1 MGTFAEKEL
10 ICEQAF
16 NEYGPFWHVYTD
28 GTKME
33 NIFCSKEEMI
43 MVMTAIAVE
52 KAVSGDVMII
62 TFEIMKN
69 HLHFIMAGERDACL
83 EFFAR
88 LKRRIMRMFSSTD
101 NVIDWSNFQAS
112 ILPIDNLKSLRNEII
127 YVNRNAFVANPDYT
141 PYSYPWGGGCAYFN
155 ELMQLLPVCSIE
167 DFSVTRRRELARC
180 RDVSK
185 LGSLKF
191 VGNIPFIPGFCRI
204 DIGEMMFRDA
214 RSYFHSLT
222 RNAEAFSQIAARLKD
237 VIFLTDDELFSVA
250 VKCAEAMFS
259 ESKLTMLRPEQ
270 RIQLAKDLHFKY
282 NASNQQL
289 RRLLKLDVKI
299 LSELFPE

>member
-1 MGTFAEKEL
+1 MSTFTEKEL
-10 ICEQAF
+10 VCEQAI
-16 NEYGPFWHVYTD
+16 NNYGPFWHVYTD
-28 GTKME
+28 GTQME

-52 KAVSGDVMII
+52 TTVTEEVMII

-83 EFFAR
+83 DFFAR
-88 LKRRIMRMFSSTD
+88 LKRRVMRMFSSID
-101 NVIDWSNFQAS
+101 KVIDWSNFQAS

-127 YVNRNAFVANPDYT
+127 YVNRNAFVADSNYT
-141 PYSYPWGGGCAYFN
+141 PYNYPWGGGCAYFN

-167 DFSVTRRRELARC
+167 GFSVSKRRELARC

-185 LGSLKF
+185 LGGLKF
-191 VGNIPFIPGFCRI
+191 VGNIPFIPGFCRV

-222 RNAEAFSQIAARLKD
+222 RNAEVFSQIAARLKD
-237 VIFLTDDELFSVA
+237 LVFLTDDELFSAA

-259 ESKLTMLRPEQ
+259 ESKLTILRPDQ
-270 RIQLAKDLHFKY
+270 KIQLAKELHFKY

-299 LSELFPE
+299 LSEMFPE

>member
-1 MGTFAEKEL
+1 MGTFAEKEQ

-43 MVMTAIAVE
+43 LVMTAIAVE
-52 KAVSGDVMII
+52 KTVAEDVMII

-69 HLHFIMAGERDACL
+69 HLHFIMSGERDACL
-83 EFFAR
+83 DFFAK

-101 NVIDWSNFQAS
+101 KVIDWSNFQAS
-112 ILPIDNLKSLRNEII
+112 ILSIDNLKSLRNEII
-127 YVNRNAFVANPDYT
+127 YVNRNAFVADPDHT

-155 ELMQLLPVCSIE
+155 ELMKLLPVCNIE
-167 DFSVTRRRELARC
+167 EFAISKRRELARC
-180 RDVSK
+180 RDIRK
-185 LGSLKF
+185 IDGLKF
-191 VGNIPFIPGFCRI
+191 VGSTPYIPSFCRI

-214 RSYFHSLT
+214 RSYFMSLT
-222 RNAEAFSQIAARLKD
+222 RNAETFSQIASRLQD
-237 VIFLTDDELFSVA
+237 TIFLTEDEMFAVAIKYCETKFSVT
-250 VKCAEAMFS
+250 
-259 ESKLTMLRPEQ
+259 KLVHLSPDQKM
-270 RIQLAKDLHFKY
+270 QLARELHFKY

-289 RRLLKLDVKI
+289 RRLLKLDIQI
-299 LSELFPE
+299 LSEVFPD